1 MQEHTSLSY
10 LDFPGPE
17 VHEERLMLVTIL
29 HAAWSRVILMRQGE
43 GVGQE
48 EGHIYIVG

>member
-1 MQEHTSLSY
+1 MCAINDRPVKERRIL
-10 LDFPGPE
+10 
-17 VHEERLMLVTIL
+17 HEERLMLVTIL